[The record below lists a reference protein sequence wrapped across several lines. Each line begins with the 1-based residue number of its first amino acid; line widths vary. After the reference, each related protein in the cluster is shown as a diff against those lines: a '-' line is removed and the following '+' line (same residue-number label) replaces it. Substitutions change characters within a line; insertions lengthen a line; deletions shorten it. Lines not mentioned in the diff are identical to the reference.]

1 MLFFKTQEGIR
12 VRTEVYE
19 DLWHLEHLI
28 RPGDIVVA
36 RTHRVFK
43 SPGGDVERKPVTV
56 KLLVEKVSFHPST
69 KSLRIL
75 GTIVDGYPE
84 EYVPRGKHHSLE
96 ISLRDELL
104 IIKDKWLKMDME
116 LLKEAKESARKP
128 KVGILVLD
136 NEEASY
142 FLLYPYG
149 LEHVSDIHSGL
160 SGKYKDTSS
169 DKAKEKYFEELKS
182 LVTNSPTDVIVVAGP
197 GFIKEEFANYMKGSG
212 KKLVVEACS
221 CTGRAGAMEL
231 IRKGCLDKLL
241 SEMRY
246 ATEIKLIEEFLKSL
260 GKEPPMVAY
269 GSDIKKAIE
278 YGAVDKLLVSE
289 RLFVEKH
296 QELEQL
302 MDLVESLGGKVY
314 VLSSEHAQQLN
325 PFGGMVAILRFPIG
339 D

>member
-1 MLFFKTQEGIR
+1 MLFFKTQDGIR

-19 DLWHLEHLI
+19 DLWHLERLI

-36 RTHRVFK
+36 RTYRVFK

-75 GTIVDGYPE
+75 GTIIEGRPE

-96 ISLRDELL
+96 ISLHDELL

-116 LLKEAKESARKP
+116 LLNEAKDSARKP
-128 KVGILVLD
+128 KIGVLILD

-149 LEHVSDIHSGL
+149 LEHVSYLRSGL
-160 SGKYKDTSS
+160 SGKYKNTSS
-169 DKAKEKYFEELKS
+169 EKAREKYFEELKS
-182 LVTNSPTDVIVVAGP
+182 LVINSPADVVVVAGP
-197 GFIKEEFANYMKGSG
+197 GFAKDEFVNYMKNSG

-221 CTGRAGAMEL
+221 STGKPGAMEL
-231 IRKGCLDKLL
+231 IRKGRLDRLL
-241 SEMRY
+241 SEIRY
-246 ATEIKLIEEFLKSL
+246 ATEVKLVEEFLKSL
-260 GKEPPMVAY
+260 SKEPPGVAY
-269 GSDIKKAIE
+269 GSDIKKASE
-278 YGAVDKLLVSE
+278 YGAVDKLLISE
-289 RLFVEKH
+289 KLFVEKH
-296 QELEQL
+296 QELEPL
-302 MDLVESLGGKVY
+302 MELVESLGGKVY
-314 VLSSEHAQQLN
+314 VLSSEHAERLN
-325 PFGGMVAILRFPIG
+325 PFGGIVAILRFPLG